1 MPTAPEIDWTA
12 YNFPPYINV
21 VHFSPSE
28 LDPPQRYV
36 VRVQSAAWLL
46 LTLALLMNLITAFV
60 LAGTGMP
67 DGGLHI
73 LYSALNLF
81 LATVFCTWAVGSFA
95 YKAIATSKSFRLRL
109 WYWLWSGLTLLMLVP
124 CLASFSN
131 FNGWMRVLTLARWSL
146 RPGDTT
152 SWASRHP
159 EMPQV
164 WLAMSAL
171 EDVLWVCAI
180 LVSLWAIS
188 LAYRLRRDGPSALKG
203 LKRKLKAAA
212 RSEGAV

>member
-1 MPTAPEIDWTA
+1 MSVLWSLVESAR
-12 YNFPPYINV
+12 
-21 VHFSPSE
+21 PSWE
-28 LDPPQRYV
+28 PG
-36 VRVQSAAWLL
+36 
-46 LTLALLMNLITAFV
+46 LAR
-60 LAGTGMP
+60 MP

-152 SWASRHP
+152 SWASRHHAP
-159 EMPQV
+159 GSGRGRP
-164 WLAMSAL
+164 LSLDSATFSGC
-171 EDVLWVCAI
+171 DM
-180 LVSLWAIS
+180 
-188 LAYRLRRDGPSALKG
+188 
-203 LKRKLKAAA
+203 
-212 RSEGAV
+212 